1 MKKKKIAI
9 ICNTDGALYNFR
21 KPLIELHVNDGWE
34 VQTFSNDY
42 AGYFPELKKLNCT
55 PNLIKFHQN
64 NNFFENLTIIKTS
77 ILLIKKYNP
86 DIIHVYTLQPI
97 VLLSIPLRLLG
108 FKFIFSTITG
118 MGRNFDI
125 HDKPLSRRQK
135 LILFI
140 LKLSFMANR
149 KVHVQNN
156 FDKEFFLKHN
166 VIPSKKLTKVNGSGM
181 DIMNRNKDLSSMK
194 ENSELA
200 KKLNLNSNKRIILFP
215 ARGMS
220 EKGLFH
226 FAESA
231 RIVSEI
237 TSDFQFV
244 HVGGYPDFMSKIE
257 YEDFAKNHNFVA
269 LGYIK
274 NISSLFLLSD
284 VIILPSLYREG
295 TPKSLLEAIYF
306 NKKIITNDVPGCNET
321 VINGANGWLCKA
333 GNTNDLIAKILRINK
348 LDPDLVKKTNNF
360 LIQEYDIKRIYELN
374 KLMYHDKI

>member
-9 ICNTDGALYNFR
+9 ICNTDGALFNFR
-21 KPLIELHVNDGWE
+21 KPLIQSHSSEGWE
-34 VQTFSNDY
+34 VHTLSNNYDN
-42 AGYFPELKKLNCT
+42 YFKELKELKCSPHL
-55 PNLIKFHQN
+55 LKFNQKN
-64 NNFFENLTIIKTS
+64 SFLENLSVIKSAISIIKK
-77 ILLIKKYNP
+77 IKP
-86 DIIHVYTLQPI
+86 DIIHIYTLQPI
-97 VLLSIPLRLLG
+97 ILLSIPLKLIG
-108 FKFIFSTITG
+108 CNKVFSTVTG
-118 MGRNFDI
+118 MGRNFGIYDT
-125 HDKPLSRRQK
+125 PLTRKQK
-135 LILFI
+135 LILFA

-156 FDKEFFLKHN
+156 FDKEFFLNHN

-244 HVGGYPDFMSKIE
+244 HVGGYPDFMSKTD
-257 YEDFAKNHNFVA
+257 YEDFAKNHNYVA

-274 NISSLFLLSD
+274 NIASLFLLSD

-321 VINGANGWLCKA
+321 VIDGANGWLSKP
-333 GNTNDLIAKILRINK
+333 GSTNDLVSKILKIND
-348 LDPDLVKKTNNF
+348 LNNDLVKKTNDYLVTKYN
-360 LIQEYDIKRIYELN
+360 INKIYELN
-374 KLMYHDKI
+374 KLMYYDKI